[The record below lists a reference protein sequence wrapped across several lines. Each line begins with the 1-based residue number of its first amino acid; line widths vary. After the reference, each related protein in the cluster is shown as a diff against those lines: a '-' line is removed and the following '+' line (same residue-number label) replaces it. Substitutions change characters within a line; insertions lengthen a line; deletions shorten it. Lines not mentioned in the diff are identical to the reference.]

1 MEIKKY
7 FHIKNICRSLMYMT
21 QDVLRRA
28 KRRRKVLKKSRQDP
42 VSSGSLIRQRRIQR
56 YQKLLTG
63 Q

>member
-1 MEIKKY
+1 MI
-7 FHIKNICRSLMYMT
+7 MT
-21 QDVLRRA
+21 FRFFRFILQVSYVHDTEDVLRRA
-28 KRRRKVLKKSRQDP
+28 KRRRNVLKQSRQDP